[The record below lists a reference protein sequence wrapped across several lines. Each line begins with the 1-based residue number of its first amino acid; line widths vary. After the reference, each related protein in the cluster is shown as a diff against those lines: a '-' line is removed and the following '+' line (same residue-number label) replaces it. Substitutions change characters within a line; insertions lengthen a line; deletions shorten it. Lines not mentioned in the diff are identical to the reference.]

1 MIFINEK
8 IVEYSIKNSDPPSN
22 LLNDL
27 ERETNLKILQ
37 PRMLSGNFQGRFLSF
52 LSKISKPKSV
62 IEIGTYTGYSAL
74 CIAEGLDPNGVIHT
88 IDNNEELTYIQNK
101 YFEKSNYRS
110 NIKQYT
116 DDAIKILPKLNITFD
131 FAFIDA
137 DKINYI
143 NYFEIIIKK
152 IAITVM
158 EVMSNLPI
166 ISVGLVKIELK
177 SRNLKFK
184 NTSEPITINTEKKEK
199 IIKLAIKLKLPFF
212 SSSLFLT

>member
-1 MIFINEK
+1 MIFIDEK
-8 IVEYSIKNSDPPSN
+8 ILEYSIKNSDPPSN

-116 DDAIKILPKLNITFD
+116 GDAIKILPKLKITFD

-152 IAITVM
+152 MKKGGLIVSDNVLWSGKVLEENSQDEETEMLKKFNSMLKKDKRIT
-158 EVMSNLPI
+158 NLIVPLRDGLS
-166 ISVGLVKIELK
+166 ISQV
-177 SRNLKFK
+177 N
-184 NTSEPITINTEKKEK
+184 
-199 IIKLAIKLKLPFF
+199 
-212 SSSLFLT
+212 

>member
-1 MIFINEK
+1 MIFIDEN
-8 IVEYSIKNSDPPSN
+8 ILEYSIKNSDPPSN

-27 ERETNLKILQ
+27 ERETNQKILQ

-116 DDAIKILPKLNITFD
+116 DDAIEILPKLKITFD

-152 IAITVM
+152 MKKGGLIVSDNVLWSGKVLEENSQDEETEMLKKFNSMLKKDKRIT
-158 EVMSNLPI
+158 NLIVPLRDGLS
-166 ISVGLVKIELK
+166 ISQV
-177 SRNLKFK
+177 N
-184 NTSEPITINTEKKEK
+184 
-199 IIKLAIKLKLPFF
+199 
-212 SSSLFLT
+212 

>member
-1 MIFINEK
+1 MIFIDEK
-8 IVEYSIKNSDPPSN
+8 ILEYSIKNSDPPSN

-116 DDAIKILPKLNITFD
+116 DDAIEILPKLNITFD

-152 IAITVM
+152 MKKGGLIVSDNVLWSGKVLEENSQDEETEMLKKFNSMLKKDKRIT
-158 EVMSNLPI
+158 NLIVPLRDGLS
-166 ISVGLVKIELK
+166 ISQV
-177 SRNLKFK
+177 N
-184 NTSEPITINTEKKEK
+184 
-199 IIKLAIKLKLPFF
+199 
-212 SSSLFLT
+212 

>member
-1 MIFINEK
+1 MIFIDEK
-8 IVEYSIKNSDPPSN
+8 ILEYSIKNSDPPSN

-143 NYFEIIIKK
+143 NYYEIIIKK
-152 IAITVM
+152 MKKGGLIVSDNVLWSGKVIEENSQDEETEMLKKFNSMLKKDKRIT
-158 EVMSNLPI
+158 NLIVPLRDGLS
-166 ISVGLVKIELK
+166 ISQV
-177 SRNLKFK
+177 N
-184 NTSEPITINTEKKEK
+184 
-199 IIKLAIKLKLPFF
+199 
-212 SSSLFLT
+212 

>member
-1 MIFINEK
+1 MIFIDEK
-8 IVEYSIKNSDPPSN
+8 ILEYSIKNSDPPSN

-152 IAITVM
+152 MKKGGLIVSDNVLWSGKVLEENPQDEETEMLKKFNSMLKKDKRIT
-158 EVMSNLPI
+158 NLIVPLRDGLS
-166 ISVGLVKIELK
+166 ISQV
-177 SRNLKFK
+177 N
-184 NTSEPITINTEKKEK
+184 
-199 IIKLAIKLKLPFF
+199 
-212 SSSLFLT
+212 

>member
-1 MIFINEK
+1 MIFIDEK
-8 IVEYSIKNSDPPSN
+8 ILEYSIKNSDPPSN

-143 NYFEIIIKK
+143 NYFEMIIKK
-152 IAITVM
+152 M
-158 EVMSNLPI
+158 KKGGLI
-166 ISVGLVKIELK
+166 ISDNVLWSGKVLEEENSQDEETEMLKKFNSMLKKDKRITNLIVPLRDGLSI
-177 SRNLKFK
+177 SQ
-184 NTSEPITINTEKKEK
+184 IN
-199 IIKLAIKLKLPFF
+199 
-212 SSSLFLT
+212 

>member
-1 MIFINEK
+1 MIFIDEK
-8 IVEYSIKNSDPPSN
+8 ILEYSIKNSDPPSN

-152 IAITVM
+152 MKKGGLIVSDNVLWSGKVIEENSQDEETEMLKKFNSMLKKDKRIT
-158 EVMSNLPI
+158 NLIVPLRDGLS
-166 ISVGLVKIELK
+166 ISQV
-177 SRNLKFK
+177 N
-184 NTSEPITINTEKKEK
+184 
-199 IIKLAIKLKLPFF
+199 
-212 SSSLFLT
+212 